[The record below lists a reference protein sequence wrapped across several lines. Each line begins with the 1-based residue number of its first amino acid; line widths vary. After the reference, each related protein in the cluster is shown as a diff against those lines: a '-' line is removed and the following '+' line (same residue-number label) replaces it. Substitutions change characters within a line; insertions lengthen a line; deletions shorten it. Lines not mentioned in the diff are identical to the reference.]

1 MCSRTQPIQA
11 KYQVFIVK
19 CQGCGD
25 WKNGENVMLKWK
37 RCLYF
42 KKKSERLNSA
52 ASLTKLYFP
61 DYWF

>member
-37 RCLYF
+37 GCLYF
-42 KKKSERLNSA
+42 KK
-52 ASLTKLYFP
+52 TKVR
-61 DYWF
+61 D